1 MISAVLKRD
10 GRLVSFNR
18 LKIDAAILKAFDAV
32 GEDTSPVSELA
43 EKVAVKLEEK
53 GGTLGV
59 EEIQDVV
66 EHVLIDAG
74 FADVAKAYILYREKR
89 SEIRRAKM
97 FFGVRDELKL
107 SVNAAKVLEK
117 RYLLKDDRGSVTESP
132 SQMFFRVAE
141 AVDSNRGH
149 ASEFYEV
156 MKNLQFLPNSPT
168 LMNAGAPLGQLSAC
182 FVLPV
187 NDSLESI
194 FTAVK
199 QMSIIQQSGGG
210 TGFSFSHL
218 RPRGDIVR
226 STHGV
231 ASGPVSFIRVFD
243 TATDV
248 IKQGGKRRGA
258 NMAVMHV
265 SHPDIIEFITAKAK
279 GVFTNFNFSVAVD
292 DAFMKALEH
301 GEEYALINPR
311 NREMVRSVDAG
322 SLWNLIAEKAW
333 ECGDPGLIFI
343 DEINRYNPT
352 PELGE
357 IESTNPCVAAD
368 TWIMTAEGARRV
380 EELINKKFV
389 AIVNGKKWKSSDKGF
404 FKTGI
409 KQIYRLKTKEGF
421 ELRLTSD
428 HPVIKVKEM
437 TRYRIETEWA
447 NIGNLIP
454 GDNVIMNNHKDF
466 DSWNGKYTK
475 GEGYLIGLLLGDG
488 TIKKDKIVLSSW
500 GNGGATAVR
509 SLVYDYAWN
518 LPHRSDF
525 RGWFAVKGRDEY
537 RLSMGYLKK
546 LAREL
551 GLNGKA
557 ITGEMEKSLPFC
569 KGLLK
574 GLFDADGSVQ
584 GNHLKGASIRLAQSN
599 LRILKAVQRILL
611 RLGIFSRIY
620 SNRGKKGKSALP
632 NGRGGIKEYS
642 TKPKHE
648 LVISNESIYYFWEK
662 IGLGDSE
669 KMEKLENTI
678 KNYKRKMNRER
689 FVATVKEV
697 TPEDVEE
704 VYDVQIPGINAFD
717 ANGFIVHNCAEQ
729 PLLPYESCNLG
740 SINLS
745 KLVRNEEI
753 NWDLLSELVT
763 TGVRFLDFVI
773 DANRFPLKRIARV
786 TRGNRKIGLG
796 VMGFADMLVQLH
808 IPYDSS
814 EALKLAEQIMKHI
827 SKIAGETSMDLAEK
841 YGDYPNI
848 DRSMHRVRRRNATLT
863 TIAPTGSLSI
873 IANCSSG
880 IEPIF
885 AISFVRNILEGAR
898 LVEVNPYFKQIA
910 KQRGFYSPSLMNKI
924 ARTGSVANMK
934 DVPRDIQEVFK
945 TAMDI
950 TTSAHVKMQ
959 AAFQK
964 YTDNSVSKTINL
976 PHDAGISDVKQ
987 AYILAFK
994 LKCKGITVFRYG
1006 CKDEQVLYL
1015 GVSGV
1020 PVDPEY
1026 VGRCTRDDCAY

>member
-10 GRLVSFNR
+10 YRLVSFDR
-18 LKIDAAILKAFDAV
+18 AKIDAAILKAFDAV
-32 GEDTSPVSELA
+32 GEATSPVSELA
-43 EKVAVKLEEK
+43 EKVAVQLEER
-53 GGTLGV
+53 GGIASV

-66 EHVLIDAG
+66 EHALIDSG

-89 SEIRRAKM
+89 SEIRRAKI

-117 RYLLKDDRGSVTESP
+117 RHLLKDDHGIVIESP

-292 DAFMKALEH
+292 DVFMKALEH

-311 NREMVRSVDAG
+311 NREAVRSVDAE

-343 DEINRYNPT
+343 DEINRHNPT

-357 IESTNPCVAAD
+357 IESTNPC
-368 TWIMTAEGARRV
+368 G
-380 EELINKKFV
+380 
-389 AIVNGKKWKSSDKGF
+389 
-404 FKTGI
+404 
-409 KQIYRLKTKEGF
+409 
-421 ELRLTSD
+421 
-428 HPVIKVKEM
+428 
-437 TRYRIETEWA
+437 
-447 NIGNLIP
+447 
-454 GDNVIMNNHKDF
+454 
-466 DSWNGKYTK
+466 
-475 GEGYLIGLLLGDG
+475 
-488 TIKKDKIVLSSW
+488 
-500 GNGGATAVR
+500 
-509 SLVYDYAWN
+509 
-518 LPHRSDF
+518 
-525 RGWFAVKGRDEY
+525 
-537 RLSMGYLKK
+537 
-546 LAREL
+546 
-551 GLNGKA
+551 
-557 ITGEMEKSLPFC
+557 
-569 KGLLK
+569 
-574 GLFDADGSVQ
+574 
-584 GNHLKGASIRLAQSN
+584 
-599 LRILKAVQRILL
+599 
-611 RLGIFSRIY
+611 
-620 SNRGKKGKSALP
+620 
-632 NGRGGIKEYS
+632 
-642 TKPKHE
+642 
-648 LVISNESIYYFWEK
+648 
-662 IGLGDSE
+662 
-669 KMEKLENTI
+669 
-678 KNYKRKMNRER
+678 
-689 FVATVKEV
+689 
-697 TPEDVEE
+697 
-704 VYDVQIPGINAFD
+704 
-717 ANGFIVHNCAEQ
+717 EQ

-745 KLVRNEEI
+745 KLVRNEEV

-773 DANRFPLKRIARV
+773 DVNRFPLKRIAQV

-808 IPYDSS
+808 TPYNSS
-814 EALKLAEQIMKHI
+814 EALKLAEQVMKHI
-827 SKIAGETSMDLAEK
+827 SKIAGEASMELAEK
-841 YGDYPNI
+841 YGSYPNI
-848 DRSMHRVRRRNATLT
+848 DKSMHHVGRRNATLT

-910 KQRGFYSPSLMNKI
+910 KQRGFYTPTLMNKI

-934 DVPRDIQEVFK
+934 DVPYDVREVFK

-950 TTSAHVKMQ
+950 TTSTHVKMQ
-959 AAFQK
+959 AVFQK

-976 PHDAGISDVKQ
+976 PPDAGISDVKQ
-987 AYILAFK
+987 AYIQAFK

-1015 GVSGV
+1015 GVPNV
-1020 PVDPEY
+1020 PIDPEY
-1026 VGRCTRDDCAY
+1026 AGRCTCDGCVY

>member
-10 GRLVSFNR
+10 GRLVSFDR
-18 LKIDAAILKAFDAV
+18 GKIDAAILKAFDAA
-32 GEDTSPVSELA
+32 GEDTSPVSGLA
-43 EKVAVKLEEK
+43 EKVAVHLEER
-53 GGTLGV
+53 GGTVGV

-66 EHVLIDAG
+66 EHALIDSG

-107 SVNAAKVLEK
+107 SVNAVKVLEK
-117 RYLLKDDRGSVTESP
+117 RYLLKDDHGNVIESP
-132 SQMFFRVAE
+132 SQMFFRIAE

-149 ASEFYEV
+149 VSEFYEV

-218 RPRGDIVR
+218 RPGGDIVR

-292 DAFMKALEH
+292 DAFMKALER

-311 NREMVRSVDAG
+311 NREVVRSVDAE

-343 DEINRYNPT
+343 DEINRHNPT

-357 IESTNPCVAAD
+357 IESTNPC
-368 TWIMTAEGARRV
+368 G
-380 EELINKKFV
+380 
-389 AIVNGKKWKSSDKGF
+389 
-404 FKTGI
+404 
-409 KQIYRLKTKEGF
+409 
-421 ELRLTSD
+421 
-428 HPVIKVKEM
+428 
-437 TRYRIETEWA
+437 
-447 NIGNLIP
+447 
-454 GDNVIMNNHKDF
+454 
-466 DSWNGKYTK
+466 
-475 GEGYLIGLLLGDG
+475 
-488 TIKKDKIVLSSW
+488 
-500 GNGGATAVR
+500 
-509 SLVYDYAWN
+509 
-518 LPHRSDF
+518 
-525 RGWFAVKGRDEY
+525 
-537 RLSMGYLKK
+537 
-546 LAREL
+546 
-551 GLNGKA
+551 
-557 ITGEMEKSLPFC
+557 
-569 KGLLK
+569 
-574 GLFDADGSVQ
+574 
-584 GNHLKGASIRLAQSN
+584 
-599 LRILKAVQRILL
+599 
-611 RLGIFSRIY
+611 
-620 SNRGKKGKSALP
+620 
-632 NGRGGIKEYS
+632 
-642 TKPKHE
+642 
-648 LVISNESIYYFWEK
+648 
-662 IGLGDSE
+662 
-669 KMEKLENTI
+669 
-678 KNYKRKMNRER
+678 
-689 FVATVKEV
+689 
-697 TPEDVEE
+697 
-704 VYDVQIPGINAFD
+704 
-717 ANGFIVHNCAEQ
+717 EQ

-745 KLVRNEEI
+745 KLVRNEEV

-773 DANRFPLKRIARV
+773 DVNRFPLKRIAQV

-808 IPYDSS
+808 TPYNSS
-814 EALKLAEQIMKHI
+814 EALKLAEQMMKYI
-827 SKIAGETSMDLAEK
+827 SKIAGEASMELAEK

-848 DRSMHRVRRRNATLT
+848 DKSVHHAGRRNATLT

-885 AISFVRNILEGAR
+885 AISFVRNILGGAR

-910 KQRGFYSPSLMNKI
+910 KQRGFYTPSLMNKI
-924 ARTGSVANMK
+924 AKTGSVANMK
-934 DVPRDIQEVFK
+934 DVPCDVQEVFK

-976 PHDAGISDVKQ
+976 PPDAGISDVKQ
-987 AYILAFK
+987 AHIMAFK

-1015 GVSGV
+1015 GIPRAP

-1026 VGRCTRDDCAY
+1026 TGRCTCDDCVY

>member
-1 MISAVLKRD
+1 MISAVLKRN

-43 EKVAVKLEEK
+43 EKVAVKLEER

-182 FVLPV
+182 FALPV

-311 NREMVRSVDAG
+311 NRRMVRSVDAG

-357 IESTNPCVAAD
+357 IESTNPC
-368 TWIMTAEGARRV
+368 
-380 EELINKKFV
+380 
-389 AIVNGKKWKSSDKGF
+389 
-404 FKTGI
+404 
-409 KQIYRLKTKEGF
+409 
-421 ELRLTSD
+421 
-428 HPVIKVKEM
+428 
-437 TRYRIETEWA
+437 
-447 NIGNLIP
+447 
-454 GDNVIMNNHKDF
+454 
-466 DSWNGKYTK
+466 
-475 GEGYLIGLLLGDG
+475 
-488 TIKKDKIVLSSW
+488 
-500 GNGGATAVR
+500 
-509 SLVYDYAWN
+509 
-518 LPHRSDF
+518 
-525 RGWFAVKGRDEY
+525 
-537 RLSMGYLKK
+537 
-546 LAREL
+546 
-551 GLNGKA
+551 
-557 ITGEMEKSLPFC
+557 
-569 KGLLK
+569 
-574 GLFDADGSVQ
+574 
-584 GNHLKGASIRLAQSN
+584 
-599 LRILKAVQRILL
+599 
-611 RLGIFSRIY
+611 
-620 SNRGKKGKSALP
+620 
-632 NGRGGIKEYS
+632 
-642 TKPKHE
+642 
-648 LVISNESIYYFWEK
+648 
-662 IGLGDSE
+662 
-669 KMEKLENTI
+669 
-678 KNYKRKMNRER
+678 
-689 FVATVKEV
+689 
-697 TPEDVEE
+697 
-704 VYDVQIPGINAFD
+704 
-717 ANGFIVHNCAEQ
+717 AEQ

-763 TGVRFLDFVI
+763 TGIIFLDFVI
-773 DANRFPLKRIARV
+773 DVNRFPLKRIAKV

-827 SKIAGETSMDLAEK
+827 SRIAGETSMDLAEK

-885 AISFVRNILEGAR
+885 AISFVRN
-898 LVEVNPYFKQIA
+898 
-910 KQRGFYSPSLMNKI
+910 
-924 ARTGSVANMK
+924 
-934 DVPRDIQEVFK
+934 
-945 TAMDI
+945 
-950 TTSAHVKMQ
+950 
-959 AAFQK
+959 
-964 YTDNSVSKTINL
+964 
-976 PHDAGISDVKQ
+976 
-987 AYILAFK
+987 
-994 LKCKGITVFRYG
+994 
-1006 CKDEQVLYL
+1006 
-1015 GVSGV
+1015 
-1020 PVDPEY
+1020 
-1026 VGRCTRDDCAY
+1026 